1 MLVTPAATFSG
12 TVKCTGACAAGS
24 SSGAACHPPQL
35 WWRQPPQRN
44 YRLWDPASVP
54 TPREIVKA
62 LNSFVIGQLPA
73 KKVGISVTHAGLLAV
88 CVLAAAVGTLARL

>member
-1 MLVTPAATFSG
+1 MLVTASRSRYLSVVCLLSLLPRCQAPLSSQVRSRQGHLREQPVIPPNYGGGNPHSG
-12 TVKCTGACAAGS
+12 
-24 SSGAACHPPQL
+24 
-35 WWRQPPQRN
+35 N

-73 KKVGISVTHAGLLAV
+73 KKVG
-88 CVLAAAVGTLARL
+88 